1 LKQYAEIETPL
12 RFVVTVDTEA
22 DDAWDRPDDVKVS
35 NVLQLERFQDL
46 CDKYDVVPTYLLAY
60 ECATRDEALKVLK
73 PLSENRRCEI
83 GHHLHVWTTPPF
95 QRAGPTGVDLDWIHA
110 FQFQLPDSLFTEK
123 AECLRQAIEENFG
136 RSPTSHRAGRFG
148 IDQRTV
154 DWLASSGFVVE
165 TSMRKGIRLTHFLPG
180 IKLSTP
186 AGRRIEALEYGLQ
199 KNPYIWHGQSS
210 NGKDQSVIE
219 IPAGGDAPDDFAS
232 NLLLRYLALKWPG
245 EPFLFR
251 VYRKLGGLERLD
263 PDPAKPPDEMPRM
276 IDRAIKRGVTVIN
289 LTLHSS
295 ELALHGSPYSR
306 TEEDLDA
313 VWQHLEEAF
322 RFIRD
327 REITSDG
334 ISNVAQLARRNVMQN

>member
-1 LKQYAEIETPL
+1 MLHSDEIKTAL

-123 AECLRQAIEENFG
+123 AECLRQAIEKNFG

-165 TSMRKGIRLTHFLPG
+165 TSVRKGLRLRNLGPDVTAK
-180 IKLSTP
+180 I
-186 AGRRIEALEYGLQ
+186 ADRRIEATEYGLN
-199 KNPYIWHGQSS
+199 KNPYIWPGQSS
-210 NGKDQSVIE
+210 NGNDQSVVE
-219 IPAGGDAPDDFAS
+219 IPLTVDAPDDFAS
-232 NLLLRYLALKWPG
+232 NVLLRYLALKWPG
-245 EPFLFR
+245 EPLLFR
-251 VYRKLGGLERLD
+251 MYRKLSGLGRLD
-263 PDPAKPPDEMPRM
+263 LDPAKPPGEMSGI
-276 IDRAIKRGVTVIN
+276 IDRAIKRGVSVIN
-289 LTLHSS
+289 LMLHSS
-295 ELALHGSPYSR
+295 ELALHCSPFSNNQ
-306 TEEDLDA
+306 EDLDQ
-313 VWQHLEEAF
+313 VWNHLEDAF
-322 RFIRD
+322 RHVRD
-327 REITSDG
+327 RDIVSEGLTD
-334 ISNVAQLARRNVMQN
+334 VARLALQYAR